1 MNFAR
6 RSSDMAPPGPPPRG
20 ASFDDL
26 DPAVRKGAEICIQ
39 SAINSTIAFDGIQ
52 DRLIVT
58 NILGTAHAYVSMR
71 FFSMLRDTDSI
82 RYRQFGNMLVLAGTY
97 RSHLSRLIPRKR
109 LEELLIRTI
118 EFLDKYSPISPTLK
132 KDVEMLR
139 DIKQQIF
146 GSNRSF
152 SSDPTAS

>member
-1 MNFAR
+1 
-6 RSSDMAPPGPPPRG
+6 
-20 ASFDDL
+20 
-26 DPAVRKGAEICIQ
+26 
-39 SAINSTIAFDGIQ
+39 
-52 DRLIVT
+52 
-58 NILGTAHAYVSMR
+58 
-71 FFSMLRDTDSI
+71 
-82 RYRQFGNMLVLAGTY
+82 MLVLAGTY
-97 RSHLSRLIPRKR
+97 RSHLSRLISRKK